1 MEDLFKLTLA
11 VSIPLWTALAVIG
24 VFAAYFAGLAGVG
37 VMFIVI
43 IVVATLWN
51 RTLVSYLEINQPGGK
66 PSAQSGTS
74 EARLRDI
81 ESKLDEISRKLKE

>member
-1 MEDLFKLTLA
+1 MEDMFKLTLA
-11 VSIPLWTALAVIG
+11 VSIPLWSALAVIG

-43 IVVATLWN
+43 IVVAALWN
-51 RTLVSYLEINQPGGK
+51 RTLVSYLELSRGSMSSQK
-66 PSAQSGTS
+66 QDSTS